1 MGWGVARAAR
11 KDSARAER
19 RSPPSLPSPSRGEG
33 REITR
38 RVAVTLIAGAAAL
51 PAAGAFAQSPAK
63 MLRVGYVTLQPR
75 AAPHDA
81 FVQRMG
87 EFGYQ
92 EGVNFAFEFL
102 QVRGLEEYPAG
113 YREVAQRGSDILI
126 ASGNEAAL
134 RAAVEAAGN
143 RIPVVFFAL
152 DFDPFAKGFVTS
164 LAHPGG
170 NMTGVFVRQ
179 IELAKKRVELTRQAL
194 PEARTLWLLSDVVS
208 RDQEDAAT
216 EVAGTLGFVP
226 RLVEVKGEPPDYAA
240 ALASVVASPDAA
252 LLIPASPRFY
262 RDRAALLALLLERR
276 IPVVSA
282 FPEHAQVGA
291 LLTYGVTVTAV
302 LRDMAPYVD
311 RIAKGAKPGDIPIEQ
326 PTHFDMTINL
336 KTAKTLGLEISPILI
351 ARADEV
357 IE

>member
-1 MGWGVARAAR
+1 MI
-11 KDSARAER
+11 D
-19 RSPPSLPSPSRGEG
+19 
-33 REITR
+33 ITR
-38 RVAVTLIAGAAAL
+38 RAAFAGATAAL
-51 PAAGAFAQSPAK
+51 LSLARARAQAPQK
-63 MLRVGYVTLQPR
+63 VLRVGYVTLLPR
-75 AAPHDA
+75 STQHDA

-87 EFGYQ
+87 ELGYQ
-92 EGVNFAFEFL
+92 EGANFAFEFQHIGSL
-102 QVRGLEEYPAG
+102 DEYPAG
-113 YREVAQRGSDILI
+113 YRAVAQRGSDILI
-126 ASGNEAAL
+126 ASGNEASL
-134 RAAVEAAGN
+134 RAAAEVAGTQ
-143 RIPVVFFAL
+143 IPVVFFAL

-179 IELAKKRVELTRQAL
+179 IELAKKRVELARQAL
-194 PEARTLWLLSDVVS
+194 PEARALWLLFDAVS
-208 RDQEDAAT
+208 RDQAEAAA
-216 EVAGTLGFVP
+216 EVASTVGFEP
-226 RLVEVKGEPPDYAA
+226 HLIEARGEPPNYAA
-240 ALASVVASPDAA
+240 AVAPLAESPGGA

-282 FPEHAQVGA
+282 FPEHADVGA
-291 LLTYGVTVTAV
+291 LLSYGVTLTAV

-311 RIAKGAKPGDIPIEQ
+311 RIARGTKPGDIPIEQ